1 MAGQNMTSGSATRTQ
16 SFTPS
21 TPDNRVDYSRSNV
34 RGSGF
39 SQSRTSST
47 RSNQRRS
54 NSGR

>member
-1 MAGQNMTSGSATRTQ
+1 MAGQNVAGGSASRTQ
-16 SFTPS
+16 SYTPS
-21 TPDNRVDYSRSNV
+21 VPDNRIDYSRSNV

-39 SQSRTSST
+39 NQSRASST